1 MVIIMPKKSIGEH
14 ALSALTG
21 TTNARKSS
29 KGSMDLV
36 QQFGVNANNEKSIGA
51 AFYFMCTSLTW
62 YLICKIRGDSYTAIS
77 SVTDVEDIATQ
88 DALKKILEIVVKPTL
103 NQYSLDN
110 GMPTK
115 ESKAGNIYPLMNQG
129 LAKPIFRCIGKD
141 YMTKGKSPSH
151 VFEAPKGNLPGELAV
166 MLADS
171 IADNCDGLELD
182 AADL

>member
-1 MVIIMPKKSIGEH
+1 MPNKSIGEQ
-14 ALSALTG
+14 ALNVLTG
-21 TTNARKSS
+21 TANTKKSS
-29 KGSMDLV
+29 KGTLDLV

-77 SVTDVEDIATQ
+77 SVSDVEDIATQ
-88 DALKKILEIVVKPTL
+88 DALKKILEVVVKPTL

-115 ESKAGNIYPLMNQG
+115 ESKAGTIYPLMNQG
-129 LAKPIFRCIGKD
+129 LARPIFRCIGKD

-151 VFEAPKGNLPGELAV
+151 VFETPKGNLPSDLAI
-166 MLADS
+166 MLAES
-171 IADNCDGLELD
+171 IAEKCGGLEVD
-182 AADL
+182 ANDL

>member
-1 MVIIMPKKSIGEH
+1 MANKSISEQAIGVI
-14 ALSALTG
+14 TG
-21 TTNARKSS
+21 TKNAKKSS
-29 KGSMDLV
+29 KGSLDLV

-51 AFYFMCTSLTW
+51 AFYYMCTSLTW

-110 GMPTK
+110 DMPTK
-115 ESKAGNIYPLMNQG
+115 ESKNGTIYPLMNQG
-129 LAKPIFRCIGKD
+129 LAKPIFRCLGKD
-141 YMTKGKSPSH
+141 YTTKGKSPKH
-151 VFEAPKGNLPGELAV
+151 VFETPKGNLPSELAD

-171 IADNCDGLELD
+171 IAENCDGLELD
-182 AADL
+182 SSDL